1 MSPGIPECMSNT
13 LRTVIT
19 DPGNRGNNENSGT

>member
-1 MSPGIPECMSNT
+1 MSPGIPECMSST

-19 DPGNRGNNENSGT
+19 DPGKRGSSENSGT